1 MIGATKAHQS
11 LVSTVVRSLV
21 IGLMAGC
28 LTFLNTA
35 AAEPLIATKQ
45 GFVRGLE
52 AESVDIFLGIPY
64 AAPPV
69 GDLRWKPPQ
78 PHASWSGILS
88 ATKFGSH
95 CAQTARVVGVS
106 SSTEDCLFLNVY
118 VPNGAD
124 DGETQSG
131 NAEAE
136 GSADL
141 RGRAVMVW
149 IHGGDLTAGES
160 DDFDA
165 SRLASTGNVI
175 VVTINYR
182 LGVFGFLA
190 HPALTAESPNHASG
204 NYGILDQQL
213 ALKWVQQNIRAF
225 GGDPGNVTVF
235 GQSAGGLSALANM
248 ASPGGAGLFHKAIV
262 QSGAY
267 ELILPT
273 LATGESEGTTFAG
286 NVGCT
291 SQTVRCLRSL
301 TVQQILANPIFVNP
315 VVDGFVL
322 PVSLQIAAAT
332 GQFNRV
338 PVINGSNHDEARFM
352 IAMNEL
358 AGQVVTAAGY
368 PAAVLAEFGPQAGPL
383 VLAQY
388 PLGAYVNADEAL
400 AAIETDASFACPA
413 RLANQA
419 LSVYVP
425 VFAYEFND
433 ENAPEIFLPPVSYPY
448 GAAHE
453 SELQYLFAAEDLTHL
468 PGPPQPLRADQQKLS
483 EMMILYWGQFAKK
496 GDPNGPQTPNWAE
509 YALSLD
515 KFQSLAPLSIAPESD
530 FASRH
535 HCDFWAALF
544 PQ

>member
-1 MIGATKAHQS
+1 MIGATKAHRD

-21 IGLMAGC
+21 IGPMVGC
-28 LTFLNTA
+28 LFLNTA

-118 VPNGAD
+118 VPNGKD
-124 DGETQSG
+124 NGEAQAG
-131 NAEAE
+131 GAEAQ
-136 GSADL
+136 GSTDL
-141 RGRAVMVW
+141 RGRPVMVW

-160 DDFDA
+160 NDFDA
-165 SRLASTGNVI
+165 SVLASKGNVI

-204 NYGILDQQL
+204 NYGILDQQF

-248 ASPGGAGLFHKAIV
+248 ASPGAAGLFHKAIV

-267 ELILPT
+267 ELVLPS
-273 LATGESEGTTFAG
+273 LATGESQGTTFAG
-286 NVGCT
+286 NVGCNT
-291 SQTVRCLRSL
+291 QTVRCLRSL

-322 PVSLQIAAAT
+322 PLSLQIAAAT

-338 PVINGSNHDEARFM
+338 PVVNGSNHDEARFM

-358 AGQVVTAAGY
+358 AGQVVTAAEY
-368 PAAVLAEFGPQAGPL
+368 PAVVLAEFGPQAGPL

-413 RLANQA
+413 RLADQA
-419 LSVYVP
+419 LSFYVP

-453 SELQYLFAAEDLTHL
+453 SELQYFFPAEDLTHL
-468 PGPPQPLRADQQKLS
+468 PGRPEPLGAGQRKLS
-483 EMMILYWGQFAKK
+483 EMMILYWTQFAKK
-496 GDPNGPQTPNWAE
+496 GDPNGPETPVWAE
-509 YALSLD
+509 YAPNLD
-515 KFQSLAPLSIAPESD
+515 EFQSLAPLSIVPELD
-530 FASRH
+530 FAPSH
-535 HCDFWAALF
+535 HCVFWAALF

>member
-1 MIGATKAHQS
+1 MIGATKAHRD
-11 LVSTVVRSLV
+11 LVPTVVRSLV
-21 IGLMAGC
+21 IGLTAGY
-28 LTFLNTA
+28 LAFLNTA
-35 AAEPLIATKQ
+35 DAEPLIATKQ

-52 AESVDIFLGIPY
+52 TERVDIFLGIPY
-64 AAPPV
+64 AAPPA

-78 PHASWSGILS
+78 PHASWSGVLS
-88 ATKFGSH
+88 TTNFGSH

-106 SSTEDCLFLNVY
+106 SSSEDCLFLNVY
-118 VPNGAD
+118 VPND
-124 DGETQSG
+124 KENGEAQG
-131 NAEAE
+131 GGAEAQ

-149 IHGGDLTAGES
+149 IHGGDFTAGES

-165 SRLASTGNVI
+165 SVLASKGNVI

-190 HPALTAESPNHASG
+190 HSALTAESPNHTSG

-225 GGDPGNVTVF
+225 GGDPSNVTVF

-248 ASPGGAGLFHKAIV
+248 ASPGAAGLFHKAIV

-267 ELILPT
+267 ELVLPS
-273 LATGESEGTTFAG
+273 LATGESQGTTFAG
-286 NVGCT
+286 NVGCS

-322 PVSLQIAAAT
+322 PLSLQIAAAT

-352 IAMNEL
+352 IAINEL
-358 AGQVVTAAGY
+358 AGQLVTAAEY
-368 PAAVLAEFGPQAGPL
+368 PAALLAEFGPQAGPL

-388 PLGAYVNADEAL
+388 PLSAYDDADEAL

-413 RLANQA
+413 RLADQA
-419 LSVYVP
+419 LSLYVP

-453 SELQYLFAAEDLTHL
+453 SELQYFFPAEDLTHL
-468 PGPPQPLRADQQKLS
+468 PGRPESRPAKIVGNDDPVLT
-483 EMMILYWGQFAKK
+483 QFAKK
-496 GDPNGPQTPNWAE
+496 GDPNGPQTPNWAG
-509 YALSLD
+509 YAASLD
-515 KFQSLAPLSIAPESD
+515 EFQSLAPLSTAPEAD
-530 FASRH
+530 FASSH
-535 HCDFWAALF
+535 HCVFWAALF
-544 PQ
+544 PL